1 MKEEK
6 SMKHWLKQKVTFTQA
21 LLVAFLITGGIGFAE
36 TTLEQ
41 LTKRVEAL
49 EKNAVHYTSIKS
61 EESQNKNNDGAKAKD
76 SIAIGAKAG
85 THVNATSAVAIGDTA
100 KANGEAAL
108 AFGRKSTSDGKGSI
122 AIGDEAKIASNGHSL
137 TSIAIGKKA
146 YVLNGTGQ
154 QEYELS
160 FDKNNWTVTP
170 AGFFSNTYTPKV
182 VDKVPGGIAIGTN
195 SYART
200 GSVQIGAHTVSK
212 GSMMGGKAFVG
223 DENANIV
230 GMTTIGTNSYNKG
243 ALATVA
249 GAYSIITGDFTG
261 QGGLNSLL
269 YGSQNFGAVTMGS
282 LNSIRSRGYNGTA
295 GVANSIVGL
304 ANVAEN
310 SNGALIFGAGNNISN
325 SMKTINGVST
335 GADSVD
341 DMVKQLQTAVKDSNS
356 GGATLAIGGGN
367 KADYTQASQLIGV
380 NNTLTGKSGKESK
393 YALLNGYK
401 NTATNVE
408 NTYVT
413 GTENTV
419 TESESVSVI
428 GKGNKVTNSDRQNV
442 FGDNN
447 TIENRDAG
455 TVSGYDGKTKRNG
468 TFDLVVGMGNKITG
482 NDTYMTGKESLTV
495 IGNNNKLVNPSSAI
509 VIGDNQ
515 KLSAIK
521 NTVVI
526 GTMNKE
532 GEDVE
537 QKHNSVVVGYNARS
551 GTKDSGGMNIAVGY
565 GAEALGWLGT
575 VTGYKSII
583 TSSENHFDSIYG
595 VNNTIAG
602 KIGFSS
608 GIIGS
613 WNKIEDS
620 TNSMVFGSGN
630 KITNAFVESPVGEA
644 IYELSARSQYGEI
657 YSDNGANTMSSYT
670 TMSGGSIATLGNG
683 NTADYAIRSQILGTG
698 NILTGTKDSSSA
710 MNSINGYQNIGK
722 NIKNMS
728 LIGTGNSVTDASAG
742 IIIGDY
748 HELTGGKN
756 NIILGG
762 METKEEEVTKTYTP
776 SLGKSEARPDG
787 YTGIPMEYK
796 VKIQVPVKKHTAN
809 ISNAVMIG
817 YNTDVQKDG
826 GIALGSESVADRDKG
841 KVGYD
846 ALNEKHD
853 EDMTGTWK
861 STAAALSVGEK
872 DKTTRQITNVAA
884 GTEDTDAVNVAQLKA
899 LNQKMD
905 KNTIHYVSVKS
916 NEKGADSNYFNDGA
930 KEKDSIVVGIHST
943 SSGVNSAVFGNY
955 VKLTGVKNGRNNS
968 IVVGHHIGAEGTHNA
983 IFATDYHNYDH
994 KTTHVFG
1001 EANTVLG
1008 VGNLVGWTAEKDSS
1022 DPTKWIYTKK
1032 GSGSDQNVAV
1042 GLTNTVNGG
1051 SIVVGTSSTSESLG
1065 SSFGHG
1071 NTIIGMDNDGGQRG
1085 LALGNDLKVKGEE
1098 AVAIGTESEATS
1110 DWTIAV
1116 GKKSKAEK
1124 TQDMAM
1130 GYQATASGGW
1140 SIAFGGSSSAEKQT
1154 ALALG
1159 YGSHAKVDGGI
1170 ALGSFSIA
1178 DRAGFDSMKKAP
1190 YSNFNLADKT
1200 LGAVSVG
1207 GNGKLRQIINVGD
1220 ATEETDAVNLRQLNA
1235 LKNTVSGIS
1244 QLNFAGDNNSTGS
1257 VNLATEAL
1265 KLSGAKNQIT
1275 TKADGNGLAIA
1286 LDKKVTDKL
1295 DSIGTGKIEKG
1306 DNNTVTGDTVYHAI
1320 KEQIDDVEKGDITS
1334 NTLSITGG
1342 VDKVFGEDV
1351 SIELKEKSVTKA
1363 HLSDEVT
1370 NILNKVGDGVIAKDG
1385 EKSDH
1390 TVTGKTVYEYLEKQK
1405 EEIGVDL
1412 SNKANKDAS
1421 NIEVDKFTEKL
1432 NEGANIAEPKDRL
1445 VTDRQVKDYVAGTE
1459 IAYRAEEES
1468 DSKKVKLSDGFV
1480 FQGDNNIQTET
1491 KANGVVKHTL
1501 NSELTGIKS
1510 ISNEGTTITWNKEN
1524 ISVND
1529 KKITGVADGDLSATS
1544 QDAVNGRQL
1553 YETNGRVERLE
1564 KDSETMKEHIV
1575 ENTRQIERA
1584 KSETRHVGALSSAL
1598 AALHPMQYDP
1608 LQKNQVMA
1616 GVGTYRDKQAVA
1628 VGLTHYFNE
1637 NLMMTAGVSIGEAE
1651 RVKTMAN
1658 VGITWKIGKDDDRR
1672 DLPERYKE
1680 GPISSIYKMQQEMEE
1695 VLKENQE
1702 QKIKIQKQQEQINK
1716 MQEQLEM
1723 LLKQK

>member
-6 SMKHWLKQKVTFTQA
+6 SMKHWLKRKVTFTQA
-21 LLVAFLITGGIGFAE
+21 LLVAFLITGGIGYAE
-36 TTLEQ
+36 IPSGSGKGLSIGTKSSTTHEKDIAIGKGAA
-41 LTKRVEAL
+41 TKSQGGTGKITGGDIAIG
-49 EKNAVHYTSIKS
+49 ADS
-61 EESQNKNNDGAKAKD
+61 EVLNYIDQGS
-76 SIAIGAKAG
+76 SIAIGQKAK
-85 THVNATSAVAIGDTA
+85 VENMIGNQEKIFLFGQTNI
-100 KANGEAAL
+100 NGVSPQDPS
-108 AFGRKSTSDGKGSI
+108 KMIGSI
-122 AIGDEAKIASNGHSL
+122 AL
-137 TSIAIGKKA
+137 
-146 YVLNGTGQ
+146 GQ
-154 QEYELS
+154 
-160 FDKNNWTVTP
+160 
-170 AGFFSNTYTPKV
+170 
-182 VDKVPGGIAIGTN
+182 N

-200 GSVQIGAHTVSK
+200 GSTMIGVHNYH
-212 GSMMGGKAFVG
+212 GELG
-223 DENANIV
+223 DIIV
-230 GMTTIGTNSYNKG
+230 DSAKTKDYNVNVYATTIGTNSFNQG
-243 ALATVA
+243 AFSNIT
-249 GAYSIITGDFTG
+249 GAYSIISGKY
-261 QGGLNSLL
+261 N
-269 YGSQNFGAVTMGS
+269 GSNWSMFAAQNFGATISGS
-282 LNSIRSRGYNGTA
+282 LNSIESSSSSSNVSGIANTIV
-295 GVANSIVGL
+295 GVANRSS
-304 ANVAEN
+304 N
-310 SNGALIFGAGNNISN
+310 SNGSLIFGAGNEVTNSISN
-325 SMKTINGVST
+325 INPPVSLFGT
-335 GADSVD
+335 NPSSPKALADILR
-341 DMVKQLQTAVKDSNS
+341 KNIKDSNS
-356 GGATLAIGGGN
+356 AGSTLAIGGGN
-367 KADYTQASQLIGV
+367 KADYTIASQLIGV

-428 GKGNKVTNSDRQNV
+428 GKGNKITNSDRQNV

-447 TIENRDAG
+447 TIENRDAP

-495 IGNNNKLVNPSSAI
+495 IGNNNESVNPSSGI

-515 KLSAIK
+515 KFGAIK

-526 GTMNKE
+526 GTINKPE
-532 GEDVE
+532 EDIV

-551 GTKDSGGMNIAVGY
+551 GTKTGGGVNVAVGY
-565 GAEALGWLGT
+565 GAEALSWAGT
-575 VTGYKSII
+575 VVGTGSRIDKSEEMFNG
-583 TSSENHFDSIYG
+583 TLASIYG
-595 VNNTIAG
+595 AY
-602 KIGFSS
+602 
-608 GIIGS
+608 
-613 WNKIEDS
+613 NKIDFGNKEESDGVA
-620 TNSMVFGSGN
+620 NSVVGAVNATKDASGALVFGSGN
-630 KITNAFVESPVGEA
+630 KITNSVGKEIEA
-644 IYELSARSQYGEI
+644 LKSIMGDQRLFALSYYAQGDSYSEDFLDKMGE
-657 YSDNGANTMSSYT
+657 YLAS
-670 TMSGGSIATLGNG
+670 SGGSIFAIGSANR
-683 NTADYAIRSQILGTG
+683 ADYALRSQLFGVG
-698 NILTGTKDSSSA
+698 NSL
-710 MNSINGYQNIGK
+710 NGAEGKESMHNTLSGYKNIGK
-722 NIKNMS
+722 NVNYVSM
-728 LIGTGNSVTDASAG
+728 IGTGNKVSDSTIDV
-742 IIIGDY
+742 IIGDY
-748 HELTGGKN
+748 HEVTGGKN
-756 NIILGG
+756 NVIVGS
-762 METKEEEVTKTYTP
+762 MASKEETVKKELKLSY
-776 SLGKSEARPDG
+776 DG
-787 YTGIPMEYK
+787 NTQTIPYEE
-796 VKIQVPVKKHTAN
+796 IEHVPVKKHTAN

-916 NEKGADSNYFNDGA
+916 NEKGADSNYFNDRA

-943 SSGVNSAVFGNY
+943 SSGVNSAVFGNH

-1051 SIVVGTSSTSESLG
+1051 SIVVGSSSTSEDLG
-1065 SSFGHG
+1065 SSFGRG
-1071 NTIIGMDNDGGQRG
+1071 NEIIGSNNDHGGGQYG
-1085 LALGNDLKVKGEE
+1085 LALGNYLKVKGEE

-1235 LKNTVSGIS
+1235 LKNTVSEIS

-1257 VNLATEAL
+1257 VNLATETL
-1265 KLSGAKNQIT
+1265 KLSGSENQIT
-1275 TKADGNGLAIA
+1275 TKAEGNGLTIA

-1295 DSIGTGKIEKG
+1295 DSIGTGKVEKG
-1306 DNNTVTGDTVYHAI
+1306 DTNTVTGDTVYHAI

-1342 VDKVFGEDV
+1342 AGKVFGEDV
-1351 SIELKEKSVTKA
+1351 SIELKEKSVTKV
-1363 HLSDEVT
+1363 HLSEEVT
-1370 NILNKVGDGVIAKDG
+1370 NILDKVGDGVIAKDG
-1385 EKSDH
+1385 EKSEH
-1390 TVTGKTVYEYLEKQK
+1390 TVTGKTVYEYLKQQK

-1412 SNKANKDAS
+1412 SKKANKDAS

-1459 IAYRAEEES
+1459 ITYKAEGES
-1468 DSKKVKLSDGFV
+1468 ESKKVKLSDGFV
-1480 FQGDNNIQTET
+1480 FQGDNNIQTKTEV
-1491 KANGVVKHTL
+1491 NGVVKHTL

-1510 ISNEGTTITWNKEN
+1510 ITNEGTTITLNKEN
-1524 ISVND
+1524 VAVND

-1553 YETNGRVERLE
+1553 HETNGRVERLE

-1575 ENTRQIERA
+1575 ENTRQIEHA

-1658 VGITWKIGKDDDRR
+1658 VGITWKIGKDDDRK

-1680 GPISSIYKMQQEMEE
+1680 GPIGSIYKMQQEMEE
-1695 VLKENQE
+1695 VLKENRE
-1702 QKIKIQKQQEQINK
+1702 QKTQIQKQQEQINK

>member
-6 SMKHWLKQKVTFTQA
+6 SMKHWLKRKVTFTQA
-21 LLVAFLITGGIGFAE
+21 LLVAFLITGGIGFAANLASNE
-36 TTLEQ
+36 TNIQIGKGATLQNIQEGNGA
-41 LTKRVEAL
+41 VVIGE
-49 EKNAVHYTSIKS
+49 NAKI
-61 EESQNKNNDGAKAKD
+61 D
-76 SIAIGAKAG
+76 SY
-85 THVNATSAVAIGDTA
+85 VNQP
-100 KANGEAAL
+100 
-108 AFGRKSTSDGKGSI
+108 GSI
-122 AIGDEAKIASNGHSL
+122 AIGKNAFSETMVGRQEKVLGFKQSTYNKFGL
-137 TSIAIGKKA
+137 GSIPNQPEKVVG
-146 YVLNGTGQ
+146 
-154 QEYELS
+154 
-160 FDKNNWTVTP
+160 TVTL
-170 AGFFSNTYTPKV
+170 GDNTYARS
-182 VDKVPGGIAIGTN
+182 GGVMIGSHNYRGKLGDVEINTD
-195 SYART
+195 
-200 GSVQIGAHTVSK
+200 TV
-212 GSMMGGKAFVG
+212 
-223 DENANIV
+223 ENRRKYGLGV
-230 GMTTIGTNSYNKG
+230 
-243 ALATVA
+243 LATTLGA
-249 GAYSIITGDFTG
+249 NSFTNGAFANTTGAYSIISGKYDG
-261 QGGLNSLL
+261 NDSNIE
-269 YGSQNFGAVTMGS
+269 YVAQNFGAIISGS
-282 LNSIRSRGYNGTA
+282 LNSIESATSSNKYSGIANAIVGTA
-295 GVANSIVGL
+295 NRTQ
-304 ANVAEN
+304 N
-310 SNGALIFGAGNNISN
+310 SNASLIFGAGNEITN
-325 SMKTINGVST
+325 SIADVKMPVDLNGFS
-335 GADSVD
+335 
-341 DMVKQLQTAVKDSNS
+341 QLSSAKELSDKLREAVKTSES

-367 KADYTQASQLIGV
+367 KADYTIASQLIGV

-428 GKGNKVTNSDRQNV
+428 GKGNKITNSDRQNV

-447 TIENRDAG
+447 TIENRDAP

-495 IGNNNKLVNPSSAI
+495 IGNNNESVNPSSGI

-515 KLSAIK
+515 KFGAIK

-526 GTMNKE
+526 GTINKPE
-532 GEDVE
+532 EDIV

-551 GTKDSGGMNIAVGY
+551 GTKTGGGVNVAVGY
-565 GAEALGWLGT
+565 GAEALSWAGT
-575 VTGYKSII
+575 VVGTGSRIDKSEEMFNG
-583 TSSENHFDSIYG
+583 TLASIYG
-595 VNNTIAG
+595 AY
-602 KIGFSS
+602 
-608 GIIGS
+608 
-613 WNKIEDS
+613 NKIDFGNKEESDGVA
-620 TNSMVFGSGN
+620 NSVVGAVNATKDASGALVFGSGN
-630 KITNAFVESPVGEA
+630 KITNSVGKEIEA
-644 IYELSARSQYGEI
+644 LKSIMGDQRLFALSYYAQGDSYSEDFLDKMGE
-657 YSDNGANTMSSYT
+657 YLAS
-670 TMSGGSIATLGNG
+670 SGGSIFAIGSANR
-683 NTADYAIRSQILGTG
+683 ADYALRSQLFGVG
-698 NILTGTKDSSSA
+698 NSL
-710 MNSINGYQNIGK
+710 NGAEGKESMHNTLSGYKNIGK
-722 NIKNMS
+722 NVNYVSM
-728 LIGTGNSVTDASAG
+728 IGTGNKVSDSTTDV
-742 IIIGDY
+742 IIGDY
-748 HELTGGKN
+748 HEVTGGKN
-756 NIILGG
+756 NVIVGS
-762 METKEEEVTKTYTP
+762 MASKEETVKKELKLSY
-776 SLGKSEARPDG
+776 DG
-787 YTGIPMEYK
+787 NTQTIPYEE
-796 VKIQVPVKKHTAN
+796 IEHVPVKKHTAN

-853 EDMTGTWK
+853 EDTTGTWK
-861 STAAALSVGEK
+861 STAAALSIGEK
-872 DKTTRQITNVAA
+872 DKITRQITGVAA
-884 GTEDTDAVNVAQLKA
+884 GSEDTDAVNVAQLKA
-899 LNQKMD
+899 LNNKVD
-905 KNTIHYVSVKS
+905 KNTIHYVSIKS
-916 NEKGADSNYFNDGA
+916 DEQGVDSNYLNDGA
-930 KEKDSIVVGIHST
+930 KGKDSIVVGIHST
-943 SSGVNSAVFGNY
+943 SSGVNGAVFGNH
-955 VKLTGVKNGRNNS
+955 VKLTGEKNGRNNS
-968 IVVGHHIGAEGTHNA
+968 IVAGHHIEADGTHNA
-983 IFATDYHNYDH
+983 IFATDYRNYDH
-994 KTTHVFG
+994 KTTHVAG
-1001 EANTVLG
+1001 EQNTVLG

-1022 DPTKWIYTKK
+1022 DPTKWVYKK
-1032 GSGSDQNVAV
+1032 IGNRGSDQNVAV
-1042 GLTNTVNGG
+1042 GMLNTANGG
-1051 SIVVGTSSTSESLG
+1051 SIVVGSSSTSESLG

-1130 GYQATASGGW
+1130 GYQATANGGW
-1140 SIAFGGSSSAEKQT
+1140 SMAFGGNSNAEQKN
-1154 ALALG
+1154 AVALG
-1159 YGSHAKVDGGI
+1159 RNSHSKVDGGI

-1235 LKNTVSGIS
+1235 LKNTVSEIS
-1244 QLNFAGDNNSTGS
+1244 QLNFAGDNNSIGS
-1257 VNLATEAL
+1257 VNLATETL
-1265 KLSGAKNQIT
+1265 KLSGTENQIV
-1275 TKADGNGLAIA
+1275 TKADGNGLTIT

-1295 DSIGTGKIEKG
+1295 DSIGTGKVEKG
-1306 DNNTVTGDTVYHAI
+1306 DTNTVTGDTVYHAI

-1459 IAYRAEEES
+1459 IAYRAEGES

-1491 KANGVVKHTL
+1491 EANGVVKHTL
-1501 NSELTGIKS
+1501 NFELTGIKS
-1510 ISNEGTTITWNKEN
+1510 ISNEGTTITLSKEN
-1524 ISVND
+1524 VAVND
-1529 KKITGVADGDLSATS
+1529 KKITGVADGDISATS

-1553 YETNGRVERLE
+1553 HETNGRVERLE

-1628 VGLTHYFNE
+1628 VGVTHYFNE
-1637 NLMMTAGVSIGEAE
+1637 NLMMTAGVSVGEAE

>member
-6 SMKHWLKQKVTFTQA
+6 SMKHWLKRKVTFTQA
-21 LLVAFLITGGIGFAE
+21 LLVAFLITGGIGFAANLASNE
-36 TTLEQ
+36 TNIQIGKGATLSNIQEGNGA
-41 LTKRVEAL
+41 VVIGE
-49 EKNAVHYTSIKS
+49 NAKI
-61 EESQNKNNDGAKAKD
+61 D
-76 SIAIGAKAG
+76 SY
-85 THVNATSAVAIGDTA
+85 VNQP
-100 KANGEAAL
+100 
-108 AFGRKSTSDGKGSI
+108 GSI
-122 AIGDEAKIASNGHSL
+122 AIGKNAFSETMVGR
-137 TSIAIGKKA
+137 
-146 YVLNGTGQ
+146 
-154 QEYELS
+154 QEKLFGFKQSSYNYWGLGNTPQEP
-160 FDKNNWTVTP
+160 KNVVGTVTI
-170 AGFFSNTYTPKV
+170 GDNTYARS
-182 VDKVPGGIAIGTN
+182 GGVMIGSHNYRGKLGDIDINTDE
-195 SYART
+195 
-200 GSVQIGAHTVSK
+200 VSK
-212 GSMMGGKAFVG
+212 RRSYGLGVHATTLGSNSFTAGAFATTLGSYSIVSSDYDGNNEGKAL
-223 DENANIV
+223 
-230 GMTTIGTNSYNKG
+230 K
-243 ALATVA
+243 
-249 GAYSIITGDFTG
+249 
-261 QGGLNSLL
+261 
-269 YGSQNFGAVTMGS
+269 NFGAFIGGA
-282 LNSIRSRGYNGTA
+282 LNSIESATSSTNYS
-295 GVANSIVGL
+295 GVANAIVGT
-304 ANVAEN
+304 ANRTFN
-310 SNGALIFGAGNNISN
+310 SNGSLIFGAGNEITNSVKNISTPTDAKN
-325 SMKTINGVST
+325 SAKELS
-335 GADSVD
+335 D
-341 DMVKQLQTAVKDSNS
+341 KLREAVKTSES

-367 KADYTQASQLIGV
+367 KADYTIASQLIGV

-401 NTATNVE
+401 NEGKNVE

-419 TESESVSVI
+419 TDSESVSVI
-428 GKGNKVTNSDRQNV
+428 GKGNKITNSDRQNV
-442 FGDNN
+442 FGDGN
-447 TIENRDAG
+447 TIENRDKS

-495 IGNNNKLVNPSSAI
+495 IGNNNESVNPSSGI

-515 KLSAIK
+515 KFGAIK

-526 GTMNKE
+526 GTINKPE
-532 GEDVE
+532 EDIV

-551 GTKDSGGMNIAVGY
+551 GTETGGGVNVAVGY
-565 GAEALGWLGT
+565 GAEALSWAGT
-575 VTGYKSII
+575 VVGTGSRIDKSEGMFNG
-583 TSSENHFDSIYG
+583 TLASVYG
-595 VNNTIAG
+595 AY
-602 KIGFSS
+602 
-608 GIIGS
+608 
-613 WNKIEDS
+613 NKIDFGNKEESDGVAIS
-620 TNSMVFGSGN
+620 IVGSVNATKDASGSLVFGSGN
-630 KITNAFVESPVGEA
+630 KITNSIGKEIKDLKGFMGDYRLSSLADYAQGSNYSEDFLDRMGEYLA
-644 IYELSARSQYGEI
+644 S
-657 YSDNGANTMSSYT
+657 
-670 TMSGGSIATLGNG
+670 SGGSILAIGSANR
-683 NTADYAIRSQILGTG
+683 ADYALRSQMFGVG
-698 NILTGTKDSSSA
+698 NIL
-710 MNSINGYQNIGK
+710 NGAEGKESMHNTLSGYKNIGK
-722 NIKNMS
+722 NVNYVSM
-728 LIGTGNSVTDASAG
+728 IGTGNKVSDSTTDV
-742 IIIGDY
+742 IIGDY
-748 HELTGGKN
+748 HEVTGGKN
-756 NIILGG
+756 NVIVGS
-762 METKEEEVTKTYTP
+762 MASKEETVKKELKLY
-776 SLGKSEARPDG
+776 EEI
-787 YTGIPMEYK
+787 IPYEE
-796 VKIQVPVKKHTAN
+796 IEHVPVKKHTAN

-853 EDMTGTWK
+853 EDTTGTWK

-905 KNTIHYVSVKS
+905 KNTIHYVAVKS
-916 NEKGADSNYFNDGA
+916 NEKGTDSNYFNDGA

-943 SSGVNSAVFGNY
+943 SSGVNSAAFGNH

-1051 SIVVGTSSTSESLG
+1051 SIVVGSSSTSESLG

-1265 KLSGAKNQIT
+1265 KVSGAKNQIT
-1275 TKADGNGLAIA
+1275 TKADGNGLTIV

-1459 IAYRAEEES
+1459 IAYRAEGES

-1491 KANGVVKHTL
+1491 EANGVVKHTL

-1510 ISNEGTTITWNKEN
+1510 ISNEGTTITLSKEN
-1524 ISVND
+1524 VAVND
-1529 KKITGVADGDLSATS
+1529 KKITGVADGDISATS

-1553 YETNGRVERLE
+1553 HETNGRVERLE

-1628 VGLTHYFNE
+1628 VGVTHYFNE
-1637 NLMMTAGVSIGEAE
+1637 NLMMTAGVSVGEAE

>member
-1 MKEEK
+1 
-6 SMKHWLKQKVTFTQA
+6 MKHWLKRKVPFTQA
-21 LLVAFLITGGIGFAE
+21 LLVAFLITGGIGFAANLASNE
-36 TTLEQ
+36 TNIQIGKGATLQNIQEGNGA
-41 LTKRVEAL
+41 VVIGE
-49 EKNAVHYTSIKS
+49 NAKIDSYVN
-61 EESQNKNNDGAKAKD
+61 QPG
-76 SIAIGAKAG
+76 SIAIGKNALVENMAG
-85 THVNATSAVAIGDTA
+85 RQESYFSFGQTTFTPQGFWGNTQIPADAS
-100 KANGEAAL
+100 KL
-108 AFGRKSTSDGKGSI
+108 AGSI
-122 AIGDEAKIASNGHSL
+122 AIGDNTFARSGSIMIGSHNYRGKLGDVDNID
-137 TSIAIGKKA
+137 TSK
-146 YVLNGTGQ
+146 TR
-154 QEYELS
+154 EYDINVNATTL
-160 FDKNNWTVTP
+160 
-170 AGFFSNTYTPKV
+170 
-182 VDKVPGGIAIGTN
+182 GTN
-195 SYART
+195 SFN
-200 GSVQIGAHTVSK
+200 QGAFS
-212 GSMMGGKAFVG
+212 S
-223 DENANIV
+223 IV
-230 GMTTIGTNSYNKG
+230 
-243 ALATVA
+243 
-249 GAYSIITGDFTG
+249 GAYSIITGKY
-261 QGGLNSLL
+261 N
-269 YGSQNFGAVTMGS
+269 GSGFSSSAGQNFGSVINGA
-282 LNSIRSRGYNGTA
+282 LNSIESKTA
-295 GVANSIVGL
+295 SSNYSGVANAIVGT
-304 ANVAEN
+304 ANRTFN
-310 SNGALIFGAGNNISN
+310 SNGSLIFGAGNEITNSVKNISTPTDAKN
-325 SMKTINGVST
+325 SAKELS
-335 GADSVD
+335 D
-341 DMVKQLQTAVKDSNS
+341 KLREAVKTSES

-367 KADYTQASQLIGV
+367 KADYAIASQLIGV
-380 NNTLTGKSGKESK
+380 NNTLTGASGNISK
-393 YALLNGYK
+393 FNLVNGYK
-401 NTATNVE
+401 NTSDKTK
-408 NTYVT
+408 YVT
-413 GTENTV
+413 VIGTENTV
-419 TESESVSVI
+419 TGGEHI
-428 GKGNKVTNSDRQNV
+428 ILMGDKHKLTKVN
-442 FGDNN
+442 
-447 TIENRDAG
+447 
-455 TVSGYDGKTKRNG
+455 
-468 TFDLVVGMGNKITG
+468 
-482 NDTYMTGKESLTV
+482 
-495 IGNNNKLVNPSSAI
+495 
-509 VIGDNQ
+509 
-515 KLSAIK
+515 
-521 NTVVI
+521 
-526 GTMNKE
+526 
-532 GEDVE
+532 
-537 QKHNSVVVGYNARS
+537 NSVVLGSMDTKKEMAVSEAVSIGHNAHVEVE
-551 GTKDSGGMNIAVGY
+551 GGV
-565 GAEALGWLGT
+565 
-575 VTGYKSII
+575 
-583 TSSENHFDSIYG
+583 
-595 VNNTIAG
+595 
-602 KIGFSS
+602 
-608 GIIGS
+608 
-613 WNKIEDS
+613 
-620 TNSMVFGSGN
+620 
-630 KITNAFVESPVGEA
+630 
-644 IYELSARSQYGEI
+644 
-657 YSDNGANTMSSYT
+657 
-670 TMSGGSIATLGNG
+670 
-683 NTADYAIRSQILGTG
+683 
-698 NILTGTKDSSSA
+698 
-710 MNSINGYQNIGK
+710 
-722 NIKNMS
+722 
-728 LIGTGNSVTDASAG
+728 
-742 IIIGDY
+742 
-748 HELTGGKN
+748 
-756 NIILGG
+756 
-762 METKEEEVTKTYTP
+762 
-776 SLGKSEARPDG
+776 SLG
-787 YTGIPMEYK
+787 
-796 VKIQVPVKKHTAN
+796 
-809 ISNAVMIG
+809 SN
-817 YNTDVQKDG
+817 
-826 GIALGSESVADRDKG
+826 SVADRDKG

-943 SSGVNSAVFGNY
+943 SSGVNSAVFGNH

-1178 DRAGFDSMKKAP
+1178 DRAGFDSMKEAP

-1235 LKNTVSGIS
+1235 LKNTVSEIS

-1257 VNLATEAL
+1257 VNLATETL
-1265 KLSGAKNQIT
+1265 KLSGSENQIT
-1275 TKADGNGLAIA
+1275 TKAEGNGLTIA

-1295 DSIGTGKIEKG
+1295 DSIGTGKVEKG
-1306 DNNTVTGDTVYHAI
+1306 DTNTVTGDTVYHAI

-1342 VDKVFGEDV
+1342 AGKVFGEDV
-1351 SIELKEKSVTKA
+1351 SIELKEKSVTKV
-1363 HLSDEVT
+1363 HLSEEVT
-1370 NILNKVGDGVIAKDG
+1370 NILDKVGDGVIAKDG
-1385 EKSDH
+1385 EKSEH
-1390 TVTGKTVYEYLEKQK
+1390 TVTGKTVYEYLKQQK

-1412 SNKANKDAS
+1412 SKKANKDAS

-1432 NEGANIAEPKDRL
+1432 NEGANIAEPTDRL
-1445 VTDRQVKDYVAGTE
+1445 VTDRQVKDYVDGIE
-1459 IAYRAEEES
+1459 IAYRAEGES

-1491 KANGVVKHTL
+1491 ESNGVVKHTL

-1510 ISNEGTTITWNKEN
+1510 ISNEGTTITLNKEN
-1524 ISVND
+1524 VAVND
-1529 KKITGVADGDLSATS
+1529 KKITGVADGDISATS
-1544 QDAVNGRQL
+1544 RDAVNGRQL
-1553 YETNGRVERLE
+1553 HETNGRVERLE

-1575 ENTRQIERA
+1575 ENTRQIEHA

-1628 VGLTHYFNE
+1628 VGVTHYFNE
-1637 NLMMTAGVSIGEAE
+1637 NLMMTAGVSVGEAE

-1658 VGITWKIGKDDDRR
+1658 VGITWKIGKDDDRK

-1695 VLKENQE
+1695 VLKENRE
-1702 QKIKIQKQQEQINK
+1702 QKTQIQKQQEQINK

>member
-6 SMKHWLKQKVTFTQA
+6 SMKHWLKRKVTFTQA
-21 LLVAFLITGGIGFAE
+21 LLVAFLITGGIGYATNLAPNE
-36 TTLEQ
+36 TNIQIGKGATLQNIQQGNGAVVIGE
-41 LTKRVEAL
+41 
-49 EKNAVHYTSIKS
+49 NAKI
-61 EESQNKNNDGAKAKD
+61 D
-76 SIAIGAKAG
+76 SY
-85 THVNATSAVAIGDTA
+85 VNQP
-100 KANGEAAL
+100 
-108 AFGRKSTSDGKGSI
+108 GSI
-122 AIGDEAKIASNGHSL
+122 AIGKNAFSETMVGRQEKVLGFKQSTYNKFGFGSIPNQPEKIVG
-137 TSIAIGKKA
+137 
-146 YVLNGTGQ
+146 
-154 QEYELS
+154 
-160 FDKNNWTVTP
+160 TVTL
-170 AGFFSNTYTPKV
+170 GDNTYARS
-182 VDKVPGGIAIGTN
+182 GGVMIGSHNYRGKLGDVEINTD
-195 SYART
+195 
-200 GSVQIGAHTVSK
+200 TV
-212 GSMMGGKAFVG
+212 
-223 DENANIV
+223 ENRRKYGLGI
-230 GMTTIGTNSYNKG
+230 
-243 ALATVA
+243 LATTLGA
-249 GAYSIITGDFTG
+249 NSFTNGAFANTTGAYSIISGKYDG
-261 QGGLNSLL
+261 NDSNIK
-269 YGSQNFGAVTMGS
+269 YVAQNFGAIISGS
-282 LNSIRSRGYNGTA
+282 LNSIESATSLNKYSGIANAIVGTA
-295 GVANSIVGL
+295 NRTQ
-304 ANVAEN
+304 N
-310 SNGALIFGAGNNISN
+310 SNASLIFGSGNEITN
-325 SMKTINGVST
+325 SIADIKMPVDLNGFS
-335 GADSVD
+335 
-341 DMVKQLQTAVKDSNS
+341 QLSSAKELSDKLREAVKTSES

-367 KADYTQASQLIGV
+367 KADYTIASQLIGV

-787 YTGIPMEYK
+787 YTGTPMEYK

-943 SSGVNSAVFGNY
+943 SSGVNSAVFGNH

-1051 SIVVGTSSTSESLG
+1051 SIVVGSSSTSEDLG
-1065 SSFGHG
+1065 SSFGRG
-1071 NTIIGMDNDGGQRG
+1071 NEIIGSNNDHGGGQYG
-1085 LALGNDLKVKGEE
+1085 LALGNYLKVKGEE

-1124 TQDMAM
+1124 TRDMAM
-1130 GYQATASGGW
+1130 GYQATANGGW
-1140 SIAFGGSSSAEKQT
+1140 SMAFGGNSNAEQKN
-1154 ALALG
+1154 AVALG
-1159 YGSHAKVDGGI
+1159 RNSHSKVDGGI

-1235 LKNTVSGIS
+1235 LKNTVSEIS
-1244 QLNFAGDNNSTGS
+1244 QLNFAGDNNSIGS
-1257 VNLATEAL
+1257 VNLATETL
-1265 KLSGAKNQIT
+1265 KLSGTENQIV
-1275 TKADGNGLAIA
+1275 TKADGNGLTIT

-1295 DSIGTGKIEKG
+1295 DSIGTGKVEKG
-1306 DNNTVTGDTVYHAI
+1306 DTNTVTGDTVYHAI
-1320 KEQIDDVEKGDITS
+1320 KGQIDEVEKGDITS

-1342 VDKVFGEDV
+1342 TGKVFGEDV

-1363 HLSDEVT
+1363 HLSEEVT
-1370 NILNKVGDGVIAKDG
+1370 NILDKVGDGVIAKDG

-1390 TVTGKTVYEYLEKQK
+1390 TVTGKTVYEYLEQQK

-1412 SNKANKDAS
+1412 SKKANKDAS

-1432 NEGANIAEPKDRL
+1432 NEGANIVEPKDRL

-1459 IAYRAEEES
+1459 IAYKAEGES
-1468 DSKKVKLSDGFV
+1468 ESKQVKLSDGFV

-1491 KANGVVKHTL
+1491 EANGVVKHTL

-1510 ISNEGTTITWNKEN
+1510 ITNEGTTITLNKEN
-1524 ISVND
+1524 VAVND

-1553 YETNGRVERLE
+1553 HETNGRVERLE

-1575 ENTRQIERA
+1575 ENTRQIEHA

-1658 VGITWKIGKDDDRR
+1658 VGITWKIGKDDDRK

-1680 GPISSIYKMQQEMEE
+1680 GPIGSIYKMQQEMEE
-1695 VLKENQE
+1695 VLKENRE
-1702 QKIKIQKQQEQINK
+1702 QKTQIQKQQEQINK